1 MVFQQLS
8 HSAAPKFASTVSVES
23 THSCGKSSSE
33 GFNAAMASH
42 EMELSSSDW
51 PNRPHP
57 LPPAREKTQSMLL
70 EMLEPRADKNRD
82 SENNPAK
89 Y

>member
-1 MVFQQLS
+1 MVFQQVS
-8 HSAAPKFASTVSVES
+8 HSDSVPKFASTVSVES

-33 GFNAAMASH
+33 GFNAMVSH
-42 EMELSSSDW
+42 DMELSSSDW

-57 LPPAREKTQSMLL
+57 LPLL
-70 EMLEPRADKNRD
+70 EMLEPSADENRE
-82 SENNPAK
+82 SK